1 MTILKEKRKKLIEE
15 FNKEILSLENIAK
28 AIHSKGISVGENGTI
43 DIKMSPSQLKELAE
57 VKNQIFSMK
66 RRLLDLEEK
75 FEDED
80 ELD

>member
-1 MTILKEKRKKLIEE
+1 MTIKEKKKKLIEE
-15 FNKEILSLENIAK
+15 FSKEISSLENIAK
-28 AIHSKGISVGENGTI
+28 AIHAKGIVAGQDGTI
-43 DIKMSPSQLKELAE
+43 DIKMSPNQLKELAE